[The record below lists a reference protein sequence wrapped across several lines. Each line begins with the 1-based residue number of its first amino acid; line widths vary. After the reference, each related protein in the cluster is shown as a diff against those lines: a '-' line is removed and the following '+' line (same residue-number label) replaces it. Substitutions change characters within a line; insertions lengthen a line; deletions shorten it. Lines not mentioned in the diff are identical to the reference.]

1 MFAHNFRVWRV
12 YQIAQKLRMK
22 PLKDSY
28 VLSLC
33 AMVASVDVVLLITW
47 MALDPIQPVQVQ
59 LASIPD
65 YQLYTLQCNPS
76 TVFISLYFG
85 YQIVLMLVGTYISI
99 AVRKVQEEFNQSKD
113 IGFAIYSYFFV
124 LIIQILFTFIDSD
137 YWTNLILT
145 GLLVLF
151 KVVVVIGSLFIPK
164 LWILYLEAKHSRSS
178 TETSTG
184 NK

>member
-1 MFAHNFRVWRV
+1 
-12 YQIAQKLRMK
+12 
-22 PLKDSY
+22 
-28 VLSLC
+28 
-33 AMVASVDVVLLITW
+33 
-47 MALDPIQPVQVQ
+47 
-59 LASIPD
+59 
-65 YQLYTLQCNPS
+65 
-76 TVFISLYFG
+76 
-85 YQIVLMLVGTYISI
+85 MLVGTYISI